1 MDQMVVQ
8 KVTPAAFRIG
18 HLALG
23 AILRKGT
30 VVLVRSG
37 NARFDVR
44 GKDVAR
50 AKTPHHI
57 IQFRMRFVGRL
68 INSIARFLSLIMF
81 VLFYI

>member
-8 KVTPAAFRIG
+8 KVTPATFRIG

-50 AKTPHHI
+50 QDSPPH
-57 IQFRMRFVGRL
+57 
-68 INSIARFLSLIMF
+68 NSIQDAFRRQAHQLHR
-81 VLFYI
+81 

>member
-44 GKDVAR
+44 GKDVASQE
-50 AKTPHHI
+50 K
-57 IQFRMRFVGRL
+57 
-68 INSIARFLSLIMF
+68 
-81 VLFYI
+81 